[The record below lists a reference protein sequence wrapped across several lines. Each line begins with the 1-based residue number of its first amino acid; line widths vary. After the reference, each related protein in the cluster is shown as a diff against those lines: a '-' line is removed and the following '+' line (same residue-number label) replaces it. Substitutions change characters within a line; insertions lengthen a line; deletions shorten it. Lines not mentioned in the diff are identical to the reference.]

1 MVYNVIHYSTLTYIR
16 EIYISYNFRFY
27 IYFKPGVL
35 TPDIFVGTLVS
46 TF

>member
-1 MVYNVIHYSTLTYIR
+1 MVYNVIHYSTLTYIS
-16 EIYISYNFRFY
+16 EIYTSYNFRFY

-35 TPDIFVGTLVS
+35 TPDILVGILFS